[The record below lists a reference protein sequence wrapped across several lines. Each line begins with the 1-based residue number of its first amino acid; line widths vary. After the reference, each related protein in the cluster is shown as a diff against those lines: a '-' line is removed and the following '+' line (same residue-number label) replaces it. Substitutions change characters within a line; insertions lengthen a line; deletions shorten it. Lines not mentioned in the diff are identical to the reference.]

1 MLKNNLV
8 SDITKMV
15 EPIVIQLGY
24 ELYYVE
30 YVKENNDYYL
40 RIYIDKP
47 EGITLTDCEK
57 VSRLVSDLLDEKDPI
72 KDPYHLEV
80 SSPGIFRQLFTD
92 EHMKKYTGS
101 VVKVKLSKAID
112 NHKHLKG
119 ILKDFSNDVVI
130 LDIDGEDIELSREKI
145 KSINLEGDL

>member
-1 MLKNNLV
+1 MLKDNLV

-24 ELYYVE
+24 ELYYIE
-30 YVKENNDYYL
+30 YVKDHNDYYL

-72 KDPYHLEV
+72 KDSYHLEV

-101 VVKVKLSKAID
+101 DVKVKLSKAID
-112 NHKHLKG
+112 NKKHLKG
-119 ILKDFSNDVVI
+119 ILKDFSDDAVTLN
-130 LDIDGEDIELSREKI
+130 IDGEYVELSREKI